1 MKTLIAAGLSVLL
14 ALPALAAD
22 HDHEIRAGALTIV
35 HPWAAAARAGGET
48 LVYFELHNEGAP
60 LALIGFETE
69 IAASARL
76 VGATM
81 TGDGTK
87 AHLPLDSFALPS
99 GDFAFDPNGLGILL
113 EGLVRD
119 LNQGDDFELELELAG
134 GQHVHL
140 HVEVEAADATR
151 HSHAGHS
158 H

>member
-22 HDHEIRAGALTIV
+22 HDHEIVAGALTIV

-48 LVYFELHNEGAP
+48 LVYFELHNKGEP
-60 LALIGFETE
+60 IALTGFETE
-69 IAASARL
+69 IATSAYL

-81 TGDGTK
+81 NADGAK
-87 AHLPLDSFALPS
+87 AYQPLESFTLPS
-99 GDFAFDPNGLGILL
+99 GDFNFDPNGLGILL
-113 EGLVRD
+113 EGLTRD
-119 LNQGDDFELELELAG
+119 LNRGDSFELEMELAD
-134 GQHVHL
+134 GQHVQL
-140 HVEVEAADATR
+140 HVEVEAEGATQ